1 MVILL
6 VLTRKVVL
14 LLAAMWS
21 VCSAELITVERYK
34 GGKAEIRCP
43 YREEWRSHQKY
54 ICKGS
59 KMECITFLGDND
71 IETEDE
77 ERSSKWRYSLYDDKG
92 VRVFIVT
99 ITNLMS
105 DDAGTYWCGVKRFGL
120 DPEVYGDWC
129 CENPAE
135 VTGSEEVTGYEE
147 RSVSIHCMY
156 NEKNEDNEKYF
167 CKANTLSKCVVDV
180 KVTTT
185 KSQNGRFSLFDNRT
199 AGAFTVTITRL
210 TQEDAGRY
218 LCGVQ
223 NNHTTNTLSAVQLV
237 IKISPTLSSPPIATS
252 VSPSSVSSPSSILTS
267 THNSSDTSVVIIVS
281 GTQVMLL
288 LVLVVSLF
296 IVYRWKCNKET
307 VDSSASRLNTD
318 TGTNS
323 EGCHGD
329 GDYEEIKDRPLQSSS
344 GSVTTTIYA
353 TANLPTSP
361 TDSLNYAN
369 VNFHKDPSCP
379 NEATVAIAKEGTSP
393 GYYATVN
400 IGQSPAYSTVNHPHS
415 TSEAPPIYYTV
426 SKPRDL

>member
-6 VLTRKVVL
+6 VLTLKVVL

-21 VCSAELITVERYK
+21 VYSAELITVERYK

-54 ICKGS
+54 LCKGS

-77 ERSSKWRYSLYDDKG
+77 ERSSKWRYSLQDDKG

-105 DDAGTYWCGVKRFGL
+105 DDAGTYWCGVERFGL

-129 CENPAE
+129 CENHTA
-135 VTGSEEVTGYEE
+135 VTGYEE
-147 RSVSIHCMY
+147 QTVSIHCMY
-156 NEKNEDNEKYF
+156 DEKTEDNEKYF
-167 CKANTLSKCVVDV
+167 CKVTTQSRCIDDV

-223 NNHTTNTLSAVQLV
+223 NNQALDTLSAVQLD
-237 IKISPTLSSPPIATS
+237 IKNFLSSTS
-252 VSPSSVSSPSSILTS
+252 CLISRT
-267 THNSSDTSVVIIVS
+267 T
-281 GTQVMLL
+281 LL
-288 LVLVVSLF
+288 AF
-296 IVYRWKCNKET
+296 Y
-307 VDSSASRLNTD
+307 
-318 TGTNS
+318 
-323 EGCHGD
+323 
-329 GDYEEIKDRPLQSSS
+329 
-344 GSVTTTIYA
+344 
-353 TANLPTSP
+353 
-361 TDSLNYAN
+361 
-369 VNFHKDPSCP
+369 
-379 NEATVAIAKEGTSP
+379 
-393 GYYATVN
+393 
-400 IGQSPAYSTVNHPHS
+400 
-415 TSEAPPIYYTV
+415 
-426 SKPRDL
+426 

>member
-6 VLTRKVVL
+6 VLTLKVVL
-14 LLAAMWS
+14 VLAAMWS

-59 KMECITFLGDND
+59 KMECIKFLGDND

-77 ERSSKWRYSLYDDKG
+77 EQSSKWRYSLYDDKG

-105 DDAGTYWCGVKRFGL
+105 DDSGTYWCGVERFGL
-120 DPEVYGDWC
+120 DPEVHGDWC

-167 CKANTLSKCVVDV
+167 CKANTLSKCLVDV

-185 KSQNGRFSLFDNRT
+185 KSQNGRFSLFDNKTDRV
-199 AGAFTVTITRL
+199 FTVTITRL

-252 VSPSSVSSPSSILTS
+252 VSPSSILTS
-267 THNSSDTSVVIIVS
+267 THNNSDTSVVIIVS
-281 GTQVMLL
+281 GTLVMLL
-288 LVLVVSLF
+288 LVLVVSLL
-296 IVYRWKCNKET
+296 IVYRWKFNKET
-307 VDSSASRLNTD
+307 ADSSAPRVNTD
-318 TGTNS
+318 TRINI

-329 GDYEEIKDRPLQSSS
+329 GDYEEIKDRLLQSSS
-344 GSVTTTIYA
+344 GSETNTIYS

-361 TDSLNYAN
+361 SDCLNYAKI
-369 VNFHKDPSCP
+369 NFHKDPSS
-379 NEATVAIAKEGTSP
+379 I
-393 GYYATVN
+393 
-400 IGQSPAYSTVNHPHS
+400 
-415 TSEAPPIYYTV
+415 
-426 SKPRDL
+426 